1 LITKRMTQ
9 SLAMAATLL
18 AIPDVAGPLSA
29 EVKNDPRM
37 VRLQQF
43 FSDRNCPAKHL
54 ASDFIEAADRQGVD
68 WRLLPSISFVES
80 TGGKHARNNNIFGW
94 QNGNYRF
101 PTVRQGIHTVA
112 HELTHSPYYRGK
124 SLDGKLRTYNPN
136 LEYIRRVKQVMAEI
150 GPARQHFGPGA
161 DDVPAAGKP
170 RPGHRFN

>member
-1 LITKRMTQ
+1 MITKRMTK

-29 EVKNDPRM
+29 EVKIDPRM
-37 VRLQQF
+37 IRLQQF
-43 FSDRNCPAKHL
+43 FSDRHCPAKHL

-68 WRLLPSISFVES
+68 WRLLPSISYVES

-112 HELTHSPYYRGK
+112 HELARSPRYKGK
-124 SLDGKLRTYNPN
+124 NLDAKLWTYNPSQ
-136 LEYIRRVKQVMAEI
+136 EYNRRVKQIMLEI
-150 GPARQHFGPGA
+150 GPSRIH
-161 DDVPAAGKP
+161 
-170 RPGHRFN
+170 